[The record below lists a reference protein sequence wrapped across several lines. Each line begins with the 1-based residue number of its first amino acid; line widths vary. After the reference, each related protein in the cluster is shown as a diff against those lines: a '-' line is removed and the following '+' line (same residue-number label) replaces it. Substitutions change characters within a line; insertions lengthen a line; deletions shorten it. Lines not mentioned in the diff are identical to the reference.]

1 MATLPIADS
10 ASESEWPLPTS
21 NNALRKRARRQR
33 RGDDKR
39 RRFEAQDQIRTKY
52 GLAKP
57 SESTVYLV
65 ESLFPARDKP
75 RLPKSGEARAQV
87 AARELTRI
95 RSTGAIKHA
104 AIPNPNYKE
113 GADIPQYAAIRIVD
127 CVDEPGQERLL
138 CRVKAMEE
146 VGVKF
151 KTTGAHGNAFKQVW
165 LGAWRKYT
173 KYPQLSAARRN
184 PKSGVDEVLRA
195 LLSDIDEVLSRRPRA
210 LLAEIDPCTAARMRV
225 SHRPIAKAVMDNAGK
240 QKAPKKHQGWLD
252 ADPDRARTYSFR
264 MGGIGSMLAVSTS
277 TGAGT
282 GFHYD
287 EGDDSHFYSAIV
299 VLGTPGTLKLPELGL
314 EMEVNSGDAVFFLAN
329 QQLHRLTVDGA
340 DPQARQVVLTLW
352 TDKNSMDFAQAA
364 RPPDFFESVAGA
376 REKELE
382 NSELGAPGVS
392 DPGEA
397 PLPGIDELD
406 AALKDYYIVSPE
418 EDDG

>member
-10 ASESEWPLPTS
+10 ASKSESPAPTS

-33 RGDDKR
+33 RGDYKR

-57 SESTVYLV
+57 SEATVYLV

-75 RLPKSGEARAQV
+75 RLPKAGEARAQV
-87 AARELTRI
+87 AARELNCI

-113 GADIPQYAAIRIVD
+113 GAHVPQYAAIRIVD

-138 CRVKAMEE
+138 GRVKAMEE
-146 VGVKF
+146 VGVEF

-184 PKSGVDEVLRA
+184 PKGGVDDVLKA
-195 LLSDIDEVLSRRPRA
+195 LLSEIDEVLSRRPRA
-210 LLAEIDPCTAARMRV
+210 LLTEIDPCTAARMRV
-225 SHRPIAKAVMDNAGK
+225 SHRPIAKSVMDNAGK

-252 ADPDRARTYSFR
+252 ADPDRARTSSFR

-314 EMEVNSGDAVFFLAN
+314 EMEVNPGDAVFFLAN

-376 REKELE
+376 RGKEPE
-382 NSELGAPGVS
+382 NSKPGALGVS
-392 DPGEA
+392 DAGKA
-397 PLPGIDELD
+397 SLPGVDELD
-406 AALKDYYIVSPE
+406 VALKDYYIISPD
-418 EDDG
+418 EDD